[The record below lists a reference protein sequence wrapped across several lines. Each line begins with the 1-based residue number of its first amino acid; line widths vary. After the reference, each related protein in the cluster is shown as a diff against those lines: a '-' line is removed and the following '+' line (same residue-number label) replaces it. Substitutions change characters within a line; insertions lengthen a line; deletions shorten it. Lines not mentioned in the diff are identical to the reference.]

1 VTYVLAATTQQKIG
15 LAIAIVAVLG
25 WLIYIFTTTHRS
37 AEPGSEV
44 ELAPN
49 RRPYLEDSALE
60 GPRLDRFLI
69 WALVFLA
76 VLAVGLP
83 AYWLREP
90 SRQAG
95 AIRGFDKRAIE
106 RGHDLFTP
114 APPPSD
120 PGSRKPHFA
129 CSTCHGPEGQG
140 GATTYSLPGTSPPRQ
155 VQWQCPPLNTVML
168 RYHQDADRTKP
179 NQEVRNIIVYG
190 RQNTPMP
197 AWGLAGGGP
206 MNDQQISD
214 LIAYLTSIQITP
226 EQAMAQAAPL
236 GTNGKALFDGY
247 CARCHTQGFSYGE
260 PGVAG
265 GGAFGPNLTNGDT
278 LRQFPDPALQI
289 QWVSQTAELGKAYGV
304 RGVSH
309 GIMPHFGEMLTP
321 EQIKAV
327 VDYERSL

>member
-1 VTYVLAATTQQKIG
+1 LILAVTTQQKVG
-15 LAIAIVAVLG
+15 LAIAIVALVA
-25 WLIYIFTTTHRS
+25 WIVYIFSTTHRS
-37 AEPGSEV
+37 AEPGSEI

-49 RRPYLEDSALE
+49 RRPYLEDDAME
-60 GPRLDRFLI
+60 GPRLDRALM
-69 WALVFLA
+69 WALVFLG

-83 AYWLREP
+83 LYWLREP

-95 AIRGFDKRAIE
+95 AQRGFDERAIA

-120 PGSRKPHFA
+120 PGSRKPHFG
-129 CSTCHGPEGQG
+129 CSNCHGDSGVG
-140 GATTYSLPGTSPPRQ
+140 GSTSYSLPGTNPPRQ
-155 VQWQCPPLNTVML
+155 VTWQCPALNTVTL
-168 RYHQDADRTKP
+168 RFRDSEIT
-179 NQEVRNIIVYG
+179 NIITCG

-214 LIAYLTSIQITP
+214 LVAYLHSISIG
-226 EQAMAQAAPL
+226 AQKATAEAAPL
-236 GTNGKALFDGY
+236 GTNGKAIFDGY

-260 PGVAG
+260 PGLEG
-265 GGAFGPNLTNGDT
+265 GGAFGPNLTNADT
-278 LRQFPDPALQI
+278 LRQFPDESMQI
-289 QWVSQTAELGKAYGV
+289 SWVTDTADLGKSYGT

-309 GIMPHFGEMLTP
+309 GIMPHFADMMSA